1 MLLFSRIISD
11 SNKFLKNNSLFDT
24 IKNSETLTGCYIR
37 AIYKSIILGKLSHEA
52 IK

>member
-1 MLLFSRIISD
+1 MLLFSKTLSD
-11 SNKFLKNNSLFDT
+11 NNKFLINNSLFDT
-24 IKNSETLTGCYIR
+24 ISNSATLTGCYIR

>member
-37 AIYKSIILGKLSHEA
+37 AILLSINIGKLSHEA